1 LKGAYFDAKE
11 MLVIDVRFPTALQ
24 LMLSLALA
32 KSVRAEPVS
41 STRLAEGVG
50 SHPTFVRR
58 LLVPLIETG
67 LVTSSMGRAGG
78 LALGRPSEEITLCD
92 IYDAVMGEKEL
103 WPPRSDFPHQCLV
116 SSNFSAFF
124 GNLAAEVDAQV
135 RAVLARQTLAESF
148 AVLGKLDRKRVSATT
163 GA

>member
-1 LKGAYFDAKE
+1 
-11 MLVIDVRFPTALQ
+11 MIDVRFPTALQ
-24 LMLSLALA
+24 LMLGLTLAR
-32 KSVRAEPVS
+32 SVRAEPVS

-78 LALGRPSEEITLCD
+78 LALGKTSEEITLCD

-103 WPPRSDFPHQCLV
+103 WSPRSDYPHQCLV

-124 GNLAAEVDAQV
+124 GNLAAEVDTQV
-135 RAVLARQTLAESF
+135 RAALTRQTLADSF
-148 AVLGKLDRKRVSATT
+148 AMLGKLDQERVSTAT